1 MKILVKFLRGWDIV
15 WEESSAYNKSIRWG
29 TFLYTKVCKKSR
41 QWKDFCIVM
50 HSEEAVGGRY
60 CRYINITGEEN
71 GKKQKRKTTG
81 IFL

>member
-1 MKILVKFLRGWDIV
+1 MCEKNPQRI
-15 WEESSAYNKSIRWG
+15 IRVYVG
-29 TFLYTKVCKKSR
+29 EL
-41 QWKDFCIVM
+41 FCIPKYARKAASGRISIVM
-50 HSEEAVGGRY
+50 HSEEAAGGRY

>member
-1 MKILVKFLRGWDIV
+1 MCEKNPQRI
-15 WEESSAYNKSIRWG
+15 IRVYVG
-29 TFLYTKVCKKSR
+29 ELYLYTKVCKKSR
-41 QWKDFCIVM
+41 QWQDYCIVM
-50 HSEEAVGGRY
+50 HSEEAAGGRY

>member
-41 QWKDFCIVM
+41 QWQDFCIVM
-50 HSEEAVGGRY
+50 HSEEAAGGRFSAL
-60 CRYINITGEEN
+60 IIMN
-71 GKKQKRKTTG
+71 GIHPAAG
-81 IFL
+81 HYPLDS